1 VKIGILGA
9 GRIGSSY
16 GRLWAERGHQVTFS
30 FSRDSERI
38 RQVAEAVGYGARSVG
53 LARVAAEEADALL
66 LSVPVAVVPL
76 ALQEL
81 GPLEGQLLIDCTN
94 AVGAVPDFV
103 DGHASVAEAVAAL
116 SPGVQVVK
124 SFNTVFAPVV
134 AAGAHRF
141 GGERAMMLFCGGD
154 ADAKQSVVGLIKDAG
169 FEPAD
174 LGGLDQAHLVEEFAR
189 TVITLA
195 HRQGV
200 GLFGLKMLRQAARNK
215 ERGIS

>member
-1 VKIGILGA
+1 MKIGIFGA

-103 DGHASVAEAVAAL
+103 DGHASVAEAIAAL

-124 SFNTVFAPVV
+124 SFNTVFA
-134 AAGAHRF
+134 
-141 GGERAMMLFCGGD
+141 CGGRRGAPLWRRARHD
-154 ADAKQSVVGLIKDAG
+154 AVLRWRRGCKQSVVGLIKDAG
-169 FEPAD
+169 FEPAG
-174 LGGLDQAHLVEEFAR
+174 LGDLDQAHLVEEFAR

-215 ERGIS
+215 ERAMS